1 MREVR
6 ETPYLVGVSFQSTKS
21 VKRRKCSLME
31 YFDGTRAFDLQMLI
45 VHCIVPTLV
54 YLMLLSCYHKKKKK
68 NLTMPSLNK

>member
-21 VKRRKCSLME
+21 EKRRKCSLME

-45 VHCIVPTLV
+45 VHCIGPTLM
-54 YLMLLSCYHKKKKK
+54 YLMLLWHCGIK
-68 NLTMPSLNK
+68 NKTRQCRA